1 MPPMPSMQTPVT
13 QKNFANENEKNLIH
27 ASNKD
32 NQEHKKVWNTLVY
45 SKDINSDQVLDV
57 YKTWASSYHDDMDK
71 VNPKKSEHVAQF
83 AYELVKAAGKKPEE
97 VTVLDVAA
105 GTGTVGIYLA
115 QYGFKNVTATDYC
128 QEMLDKAKEL
138 GVYNEFVCTK
148 FGTTT
153 PKLLYPRKFDVVVM
167 HGGFA
172 AGHIPLSSLHT
183 MARLCKKGGIVINSM
198 SLQYTHFVEEYMD
211 IHNYV
216 QELSDSGVWK
226 IEFTKVLENCMADRH
241 ALVHAFRPL

>member
-1 MPPMPSMQTPVT
+1 MGAVVIYSFNHKDKHSISTMPPMPSMQTPVT
-13 QKNFANENEKNLIH
+13 QKNLAAENEKNLIQ

-57 YKTWASSYHDDMDK
+57 YKTWAQSYHEDMDK
-71 VNPKKSEHVAQF
+71 VNPKKSEHV
-83 AYELVKAAGKKPEE
+83 
-97 VTVLDVAA
+97 
-105 GTGTVGIYLA
+105 A

-138 GVYNEFVCTK
+138 GVYSEFVCTK

-183 MARLCKKGGIVINSM
+183 MARLCKKGGVVINSM